1 MDYVER
7 AEKVMK
13 ELGKPNS
20 RDTSKLVFEIT
31 TTKIRGILALVNDI
45 YNDEIVSTNEELSEK
60 SKSKLLSLTVK
71 MLYDAGKDDTG
82 GIKRFIEKTSLLNE
96 IKNIKGSRNEFIKV
110 ANYMEALV
118 AYHRYLGGKD
128 K

>member
-13 ELGKPNS
+13 ELRIPNRRNPS
-20 RDTSKLVFEIT
+20 QLEFEIT

-82 GIKRFIEKTSLLNE
+82 GIKRFIEKTSLLND
-96 IKNIKGSRNEFIKV
+96 IKNIKGSRTEFIKV
-110 ANYMEALV
+110 ANYIEALV